1 MEKQDSPR
9 NRPRFPPRAEMRALP
24 SKMGISLLTDTEL
37 EEKKTK
43 ILLVREGLSDWGDFL
58 FVTVYLGGENVI

>member
-9 NRPRFPPRAEMRALP
+9 NRPRFPPRAEMTALP
-24 SKMGISLLTDTEL
+24 SKMGTSLLTDTEL

-58 FVTVYLGGENVI
+58 FVTVYLWGENVV